1 MALPGGPCM
10 IAKSTALSANRTCTR
25 QPAPKKCTQQRRS
38 YFRPNVRVRT
48 CTPATLCALRACLGL
63 AASTCDVFNPVL
75 TGTKSASS
83 AKRGGEVP
91 KSTSS
96 KLAAGPSCG
105 YEPSSFSAFLYRLY
119 VTCQLRRSC
128 KQLSTHVTSS
138 GTGSQ
143 YTYVVG
149 NFVDDERL
157 VEVDGLV
164 ECKLWH
170 RTAAC
175 A

>member
-1 MALPGGPCM
+1 MVLPGGPCM
-10 IAKSTALSANRTCTR
+10 IAKSTALSANRTYTR
-25 QPAPKKCTQQRRS
+25 QPALKQCTQQRRS

-96 KLAAGPSCG
+96 KPAAGPSCG

-119 VTCQLRRSC
+119 VTCQLRLSC
-128 KQLSTHVTSS
+128 KQPSPHVT
-138 GTGSQ
+138 GTTLQPTDRVGSQ
-143 YTYVVG
+143 LTS
-149 NFVDDERL
+149 L
-157 VEVDGLV
+157 ATL
-164 ECKLWH
+164 
-170 RTAAC
+170 
-175 A
+175 